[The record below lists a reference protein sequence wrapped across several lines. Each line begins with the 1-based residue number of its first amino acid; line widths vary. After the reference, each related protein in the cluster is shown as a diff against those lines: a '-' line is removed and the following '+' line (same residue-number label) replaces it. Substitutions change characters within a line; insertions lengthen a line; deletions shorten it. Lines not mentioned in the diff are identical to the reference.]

1 MEKTKINQKG
11 RDLAIRFFKT
21 EYIDGRKRDLFKWLL
36 YETRDL
42 KIVVSNPSTVYL
54 LDGPYS
60 N

>member
-42 KIVVSNPSTVYL
+42 KIVVSNPT
-54 LDGPYS
+54 G
-60 N
+60 